1 MNEYLR
7 IKWTVS
13 RARDTYGYRVCTLT
27 DTRGRKTSCNG
38 GGYDM
43 TGTALGDYLNAWHQ
57 SSLMAIRSRAMHHYT
72 DGGFTSRNESGNGL
86 YGLTYHQTNDDGS
99 GWVSIDGACGVG
111 SVITIARAAGIEL
124 REDVRR
130 GGRNRGD
137 VLGFVVSPVETAGE

>member
-1 MNEYLR
+1 
-7 IKWTVS
+7 
-13 RARDTYGYRVCTLT
+13 
-27 DTRGRKTSCNG
+27 
-38 GGYDM
+38 
-43 TGTALGDYLNAWHQ
+43 
-57 SSLMAIRSRAMHHYT
+57 MHHYT